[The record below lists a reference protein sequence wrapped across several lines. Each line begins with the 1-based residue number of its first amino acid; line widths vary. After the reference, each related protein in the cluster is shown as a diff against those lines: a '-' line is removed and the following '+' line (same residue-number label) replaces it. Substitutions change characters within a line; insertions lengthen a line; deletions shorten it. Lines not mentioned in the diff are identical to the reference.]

1 MVVSRAGQSTI
12 KTCGHSDSCGSRGR
26 PGPTPPST
34 PSCCPARYHLPAIR
48 DVDLR
53 AALHPRSWADR
64 RGLVWVTVAALLD
77 INTGPPAPPS
87 ATSSPAGAPQPH
99 KGDLPRRMD
108 ESGRRMTDLRRRLEP
123 AVRLA
128 QSGLPG
134 QILGRLIEV
143 QFLDRTV
150 ILAAQAFSAILPLF
164 IVVSTVSPHPGG
176 DSPGT
181 VLIGKLGLGASEMS
195 SLQTAVVPPPS
206 ARASVGVLGILLALL
221 TATSFAR
228 ALQRSYQLAW
238 RLPPVGLRAAW
249 RPLALVVGL
258 ALYIELLFLFG
269 RLVRGVPAG
278 SVLEDLVTFVGAWA
292 LWTGAGWILLAG
304 RVRPRLLAV
313 GGLLTAVGFASLRR
327 LSAFYL
333 PSLVASNQ
341 QQFGLLGVAFT
352 LFSWLSACS
361 FIIVVATVV
370 GAVLAEDP
378 GRLAQFIRA
387 PRR

>member
-1 MVVSRAGQSTI
+1 MDQS
-12 KTCGHSDSCGSRGR
+12 
-26 PGPTPPST
+26 
-34 PSCCPARYHLPAIR
+34 
-48 DVDLR
+48 
-53 AALHPRSWADR
+53 
-64 RGLVWVTVAALLD
+64 
-77 INTGPPAPPS
+77 
-87 ATSSPAGAPQPH
+87 
-99 KGDLPRRMD
+99 
-108 ESGRRMTDLRRRLEP
+108 RRMTDLRRRVEP

-128 QSGLPG
+128 QTGLPG
-134 QILGRLIEV
+134 RIFGRLIEV

-164 IVVSTVSPHPGG
+164 IVVSSISPHPGG
-176 DSPGT
+176 DSPAT
-181 VLIGKLGLGASEMS
+181 VLLGKLGLGGAEMS
-195 SLQTAVVPPPS
+195 SLKTAVAPPAS
-206 ARASVGVLGILLALL
+206 ARASIGVLGVLLALL

-258 ALYIELLFLFG
+258 ALYIELLYLFG

-278 SVLEDLVTFVGAWA
+278 SVVEDLVTFAGAWA

-313 GGLLTAVGFASLRR
+313 GGLLTAVGFALLRR

-333 PSLVASNQ
+333 PSLVVSNQ

-361 FIIVVATVV
+361 FIIVVATVI
-370 GAVLAEDP
+370 GAVLAEDS
-378 GRLAQFIRA
+378 GRLGRFIRA
-387 PRR
+387 STR